1 MTTHHIRSGAVSLII
16 DITDGIPE
24 VLYWGAEISA
34 ASDSA
39 GVLAA
44 LRDAT
49 VEGVPHGLSDVSPRQ
64 GIWRENSRGYLG
76 RPALDGHRGGL
87 DWSPLFR
94 VTDVVATDTS
104 IRLEAADQQARLA
117 ATVTFSLQ
125 PGGVLVIDHALT
137 NRGDSDYTL
146 NELTTWLPLPDRA
159 SAVLDFTGRWTK
171 ERQPQRHEIR
181 VGEWVRESREG
192 RSGHDHSIISIAH
205 TATTSHNSGEAWSW
219 GVMWSGNTRHIVEK
233 TPTGRQSIGAGELLL
248 PGEVILAPGETYA
261 APGVA
266 AAYSADGFD
275 GITHAHHTWLRS
287 RDEHPT
293 ALRPRP
299 LTLNVWEAV
308 YFDHDLEQLTRLAE
322 VAAEIGVERFVLDDG
337 WFGARRDDTAGLGD
351 WVVSSE
357 AWPDGLDPLIDMVN
371 DHGMEFGL
379 WFEGEMVQPDSD
391 LYREHPEWILHM
403 ADRTPIM
410 GRGQHVLDITH
421 PGAFDHVLGQ
431 VDAVL
436 SAHNIQYIKW
446 DHNMVLIEPG
456 HLGRAA
462 VRAQTEAI
470 YRLFDELK
478 RRHPGLEIESCASG
492 GGRIDLGMTF
502 HADRFW
508 TSDCNDALERQS
520 IQRYT
525 QYAIPP
531 EMLGTH
537 IGPHRAHTTH
547 RTHSLSFRATTALFG
562 HAGLE
567 WNLTETSD
575 DERAALTQW
584 ADYYKAN
591 RGLLHGGRT
600 VRVDHSDEAAYVHGV
615 VSHDRDRAIFAY
627 VLLDTT
633 GGSTPDALRIPGLDP
648 AGVYTVTRVEFAGG
662 PSHVSRALPGW
673 WAAAA
678 DGSFQLTGELLQTVG
693 LRPPIIDPE
702 TAFVLEFNRVS

>member
-1 MTTHHIRSGAVSLII
+1 MTTHHIHSDTVSLIV
-16 DITDGIPE
+16 DITDGVPE
-24 VLYWGAEISA
+24 VLYWGAALTSFDHSQA
-34 ASDSA
+34 F
-39 GVLAA
+39 VAA

-49 VEGVPHGLSDVSPRQ
+49 VEGVPHGLSDVSPRP
-64 GIWRENSRGYLG
+64 GIWRENSRGFLG

-94 VTDVVATDTS
+94 VTEATSTDTS
-104 IRLEAADQQARLA
+104 IRLHATDTNAGLA
-117 ATVTFSLQ
+117 ATITFTLN
-125 PGGVLVIDHALT
+125 PGGVIVVDHSLSNTGAAP
-137 NRGDSDYTL
+137 YTL

-159 SAVLDFTGRWTK
+159 TRVLDFTGRWTK
-171 ERQPQRHEIR
+171 ERQPQHHTIQ

-205 TATTSHNSGEAWSW
+205 TDTTSNNHGEAWSI

-233 TPTGRQSIGAGELLL
+233 TPTGRTTFGAGELLL
-248 PGEVILAPGETYA
+248 PGEIILEPHDTYEAPAVAIAYA
-261 APGVA
+261 R
-266 AAYSADGFD
+266 DGFD
-275 GITHAHHTWLRS
+275 GISHAHHTWLRS
-287 RDEHPT
+287 RAEHPT
-293 ALRPRP
+293 TVRPRP

-351 WVVSSE
+351 WVVSHD

-371 DHGMEFGL
+371 AHGMEFGL

-391 LYREHPEWILHM
+391 LYRKHPEWILHM

-436 SAHNIQYIKW
+436 SAHNIRYIKW

-462 VRAQTEAI
+462 VRNQTRAI

-492 GGRIDLGMTF
+492 GGRIDLGMAF

-520 IQRYT
+520 IQRNT
-525 QYAIPP
+525 GYAIPP

-547 RTHSLSFRATTALFG
+547 RTHSLSYRATTALFG

-567 WNLTETSD
+567 WNLTETSAE
-575 DERAALTQW
+575 ERAALTEW
-584 ADYYKAN
+584 ANYYRAN
-591 RGLLHGGRT
+591 RNLLHGGRT
-600 VRVDHSDEAAYVHGV
+600 VRVDHSDTAAYIHGV
-615 VSHDRDRAIFAY
+615 VSHDRGRAIIAY
-627 VLLDTT
+627 VLNDTT
-633 GGSTPDALRIPGLDP
+633 GGSTPDAMRIPGLDP
-648 AGVYTVTRVEFAGG
+648 AGLYTVSRIEFAGG
-662 PSHVSRALPGW
+662 PTHVSRALPGW
-673 WAAAA
+673 WNSAD
-678 DGSFQLTGELLQTVG
+678 DGSYRITGELLGSVG

-702 TAFVLEFNRVS
+702 TAFVLEFNRVG